1 MKINYQEFAKQLERK
16 GMLDRFRNF
25 NKLELKWLAEMVWE
39 STEGGFGVPH
49 IDNETL
55 VIPFDAPAK
64 YRWWQG
70 GQAIAETLEELGA
83 SEEIKQKYRP
93 AGYGEGKNIK

>member
-16 GMLDRFRNF
+16 GMLDRFKNF

-39 STEGGFGVPH
+39 STEGGFGIPY
-49 IDNETL
+49 IDNGTL

-70 GQAIAETLEELGA
+70 GQTIAETLEELGA

-93 AGYGEGKNIK
+93 AGYGEGMKIK